1 MIFII
6 REFLFVSKDSKQFSV
21 IYGTGNDPLFRQLHN
36 AERILQKNS
45 TAAVEIEY
53 FDEDFVCSSFRDG
66 ECEYCAERKENFFQE
81 LELLRE
87 LKKKNL

>member
-6 REFLFVSKDSKQFSV
+6 REFLFVSKNSKQFSV
-21 IYGTGNDPLFRQLHN
+21 IYGTGNDPLFRQLDN
-36 AERILQKNS
+36 AKRILKKNP
-45 TAAVEIEY
+45 TAALEIEY
-53 FDEDFVCSSFRDG
+53 FDEDFVCSTLRDG
-66 ECEYCAERKENFFQE
+66 ECEYCAERKEIFFQE